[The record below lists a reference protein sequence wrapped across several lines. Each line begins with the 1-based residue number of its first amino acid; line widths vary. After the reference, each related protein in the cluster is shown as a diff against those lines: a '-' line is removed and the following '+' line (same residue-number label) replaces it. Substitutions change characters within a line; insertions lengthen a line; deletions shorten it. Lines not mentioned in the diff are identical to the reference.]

1 MKKKKSQMNLF
12 VLKSISFVAGLLLT
26 LYIIFY
32 FTNNF
37 VNNPRSGC
45 GITICDAN
53 VDVGNG
59 TVSLDFLIERARDFE
74 ETTEFCKTKGYES
87 GSFSSTD
94 FAITCF
100 KSTSE
105 GTILK
110 EFSIMKDFAKYIYE
124 KYENKKR

>member
-1 MKKKKSQMNLF
+1 MKKKKSQMNPLAISLF
-12 VLKSISFVAGLLLT
+12 VFIASISFCMV
-26 LYIIFY
+26 FY

-94 FAITCF
+94 FAIACL